1 MTKKIIKNN
10 KAISP
15 VIATIII
22 VAVAIVMSIA
32 VAYWMMGVTTTLT
45 RYEKL
50 EFISAYPVKANYMNW
65 IGTDTTPANVPVFN
79 ITIVVKNTGT
89 SPATVTKFFLN
100 GVPDDYINV
109 TSQRF
114 LNYTAHN
121 VSCGLIVEFYDDTQ
135 ASLFNFTS
143 TTVTIAP
150 GETRMFKIIIAENAL
165 IGIGRAVS
173 GASLEIVIQTAAGYQ
188 YPKTIVLP

>member
-1 MTKKIIKNN
+1 MTRSIARNK

-50 EFISAYPVKANYMNW
+50 EFISAYPIKANYINW
-65 IGTDTTPANVPVFN
+65 TGDKHANVPVFN

-121 VSCGLIVEFYDDTQ
+121 VLCGLIVEFYDDTQ
-135 ASLFNFTS
+135 ARLFNFTS

-173 GASLEIVIQTAAGYQ
+173 GASLEIVIHTAAGYE
-188 YPKTIVLP
+188 YPKIVVLP